1 MKNWIKGI
9 ATGIL
14 VLGLAACGST
24 ADVKPGT
31 DTSKKSE
38 LTIQEVFQK
47 AQEAS
52 EKQNSLHANM
62 DIVQNMVSPVEG
74 LNMDMKI
81 KMDMDVIVEP
91 LAMHQVLEMDM
102 GEAGVMETEIYLT
115 EDGFLMKDPESGEWM
130 KLPEELYE
138 EVMGSMA
145 DGADP
150 TLDLNLLEEYVE
162 DFTFEQD
169 DDQYVLKLKASGEK
183 FKNLVKEQLDSSGML
198 EGMGEE
204 DAKVIES
211 MVIHEM
217 EYEIFIDKKTFSTT
231 SFTMIM
237 DMEMGPE
244 DGTMRIK
251 QNTKAEISKIN
262 ELKEIKVPQEVL
274 DAAVEQ

>member
-14 VLGLAACGST
+14 VLGLAACGSI
-24 ADVKPGT
+24 ADVMPGT

-38 LTIQEVFQK
+38 LTILEVFQK
-47 AQEAS
+47 AQETS
-52 EKQNSLHANM
+52 EKQNSLHAKM
-62 DIVQNMVSPVEG
+62 DIVQNMDSPVEG

-91 LAMHQVLEMDM
+91 LAMHQVIEMDM
-102 GEAGVMETEIYLT
+102 GEAGIMETELYLT
-115 EDGFLMKDPESGEWM
+115 EDGFLMKDPESEEWM

-150 TLDLNLLEEYVE
+150 TLDLNLLEEYIE

-169 DDQYVLKLKASGEK
+169 DNQYVLKLKASGEK

-198 EGMGEE
+198 DGMDEE
-204 DAKVIES
+204 DAKVLES
-211 MVIHEM
+211 MIIHEM

-231 SFTMIM
+231 AFTMIM

-274 DAAVEQ
+274 DAVTE